1 MKIETRFVG
10 QNEPDDLEGQEVKV
24 FVPSNSFYIFTRLE
38 ILLGVK
44 LSGHTDTLTLHSNLI
59 EDLYKRGEISNE
71 QQHLNA
77 LYKFRNN

>member
-1 MKIETRFVG
+1 MKIESRIKG
-10 QNEPDDLEGQEVKV
+10 ENEPDDLEGQEVKV
-24 FVPSNSFYIFTRLE
+24 FVPSNSIYIFTRLG

-44 LSGHTDTLTLHSNLI
+44 LSGHTDTLTQDSNLI
-59 EDLYKRGEISNE
+59 HDLYKRGEIPNE